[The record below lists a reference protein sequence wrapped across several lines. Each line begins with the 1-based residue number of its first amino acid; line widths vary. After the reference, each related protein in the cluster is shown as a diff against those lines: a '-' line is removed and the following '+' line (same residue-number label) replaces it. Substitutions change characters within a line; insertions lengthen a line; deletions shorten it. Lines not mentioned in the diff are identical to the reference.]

1 MACAISASSIP
12 ARGPSVPRRIIIKLL
27 KSFPLLGWVVIAI
40 VLGIL
45 TGPVMPA
52 WLGGIF
58 MTYNSI
64 FSGFLGFIV
73 PLIILGLVMPAIAEL
88 GQGAGKWLGVTALI
102 AYGSTVAAGLL
113 AYFVSRWLFTPSLA
127 GGGLETIGDDSGS
140 GFSPYLTVVAS
151 AGDSA
156 TEIVLE
162 PVIGVMSALVLAFII
177 GIGLTAFR
185 SKVLFRGAVE
195 FRTIIEI
202 VIRRIIVPALP
213 LFIFGIFM
221 DLSASGTAVTVLTKF
236 LLVALVSFGLTFVVL
251 LAQYSVAG
259 GMTGTNP
266 LKALW
271 NMRDAYFTALGTS
284 SSAATI
290 PVTLASAKKNKVS
303 DSIAGF
309 VVPLCATIHLS
320 GSMVKITCFSFA
332 VLLLTG
338 GETSLGAYLP
348 FILMLGVMMIAAP
361 GVPGGAIAAAAG
373 LLTQMLGFGEA
384 EVGLMFAAYIALDS
398 FGTATNVTGDGAI
411 AMIMNKL
418 TSGNLGAQGLESSAE
433 DADIEPDRGLA
444 PHPLDR

>member
-1 MACAISASSIP
+1 M
-12 ARGPSVPRRIIIKLL
+12 KLL
-27 KSFPLLGWVVIAI
+27 KSIPLLGWIVIAI

-45 TGPVMPA
+45 TGPIMPV
-52 WLGGIF
+52 WLGGVF
-58 MTYNSI
+58 LTYNSI
-64 FSGFLGFIV
+64 FSGFLGFVI

-88 GQGAGKWLGVTALI
+88 GKGAGKWLGITALI
-102 AYGSTVAAGLL
+102 AYGSTIAAGLL
-113 AYFVSRWLFTPSLA
+113 AYFVSRWVFTSSLS
-127 GGGLETIGDDSGS
+127 GGGLAELGDEAGS
-140 GFSPYLTVVAS
+140 GFTPYLTVVAS

-156 TEIVLE
+156 TEIVLP
-162 PVIGVMSALVLAFII
+162 PVLGVMSALVLAFVI
-177 GIGLTAFR
+177 GVGLTAFH
-185 SKVLFRGAVE
+185 SKVIFRGAIE
-195 FRTIIEI
+195 FRTIIES

-213 LFIFGIFM
+213 LFIYGIFL
-221 DLSASGTAVTVLTKF
+221 DLSASGSAVTVVTKF
-236 LLVALVSFGLTFVVL
+236 LLVALVSFALTFVVL
-251 LAQYSVAG
+251 LAQYSVASAMSG
-259 GMTGTNP
+259 QNP

-290 PVTLASAKKNKVS
+290 PVTLASTKKNGVS
-303 DSIAGF
+303 DSVAGF

-320 GSMVKITCFSFA
+320 GSMVKITCFSIA

-338 GETSLGAYLP
+338 GDVSFGAYLP

-373 LLTQMLGFGEA
+373 LLAQMLGFGEV

-418 TSGNLGAQGLESSAE
+418 TRGHLGTQAQDPEDESVEPASGSTTTAHK
-433 DADIEPDRGLA
+433 LA
-444 PHPLDR
+444 N

>member
-1 MACAISASSIP
+1 M
-12 ARGPSVPRRIIIKLL
+12 KLL
-27 KSFPLLGWVVIAI
+27 KSIPLLGWILIAI

-52 WLGGIF
+52 WLGGVF
-58 MTYNSI
+58 LTYNSI

-73 PLIILGLVMPAIAEL
+73 PLIILGLVAPAIAEL
-88 GQGAGKWLGVTALI
+88 GKGAGKWLGITALI
-102 AYGSTVAAGLL
+102 AYGSTLFAGFL
-113 AYFVSRWLFTPSLA
+113 AYFVSRWLFTATMS
-127 GGGLETIGDDSGS
+127 GGGLEALGEDGGS
-140 GFSPYLTVVAS
+140 GFEPYLTVVAA

-162 PVIGVMSALVLAFII
+162 PIIGVMSALVLAFVI
-177 GIGLTAFR
+177 GIGITAFH
-185 SKVLFRGAVE
+185 SKVIFRGTVE
-195 FRTIIEI
+195 FRTIIES

-213 LFIFGIFM
+213 LFIYGIFM
-221 DLSASGTAVTVLTKF
+221 DLSASGAAVTVVTKF
-236 LLVALVSFGLTFVVL
+236 LLVALVSFALTFVVL
-251 LAQYSVAG
+251 LVQFTVAG
-259 GMTGTNP
+259 SMNGQNP

-290 PVTLASAKKNKVS
+290 PVTLASTKKNGVS
-303 DSIAGF
+303 DAVAGF

-320 GSMVKITCFSFA
+320 GSMVKITCFSIA

-338 GETSLGAYLP
+338 GDVSFGAYLP

-373 LLTQMLGFGEA
+373 LLAQMLGFGEV

-418 TSGNLGAQGLESSAE
+418 TRGRLGTQVQDPADEKLETAE
-433 DADIEPDRGLA
+433 GTLAEPHTLGS
-444 PHPLDR
+444 

>member
-1 MACAISASSIP
+1 MKI
-12 ARGPSVPRRIIIKLL
+12 L
-27 KSFPLLGWVVIAI
+27 KSIPLLGWIIIAI
-40 VLGIL
+40 ILGVV
-45 TGPVMPA
+45 TGPIMPE
-52 WLGGIF
+52 WLGGLF
-58 MTYNSI
+58 LTYNSI

-88 GQGAGKWLGVTALI
+88 GKGAGKWLGITAVI
-102 AYGSTVAAGLL
+102 AYGSTITAGLL
-113 AYFVSRWLFTPSLA
+113 AYFVSRWLFTPALS
-127 GGGLETIGDDSGS
+127 GGGLEEFGEESGS
-140 GFSPYLTVVAS
+140 GFTPFITVVAS

-156 TEIVLE
+156 TEIVLP
-162 PVIGVMSALVLAFII
+162 PVIDVMSALVLAFVI
-177 GIGLTAFR
+177 GVGLTAFH

-195 FRTIIEI
+195 FRTIIES

-221 DLSASGTAVTVLTKF
+221 DLSASGSAVTVITKF
-236 LLVALVSFGLTFVVL
+236 LLVALVSFGLTLVIL
-251 LAQYSVAG
+251 ILQYTIAGSVAG
-259 GMTGTNP
+259 RNP
-266 LKALW
+266 FKALW

-290 PVTLASAKKNKVS
+290 PVTLDSTKKNGVN
-303 DSIAGF
+303 DSVAGF

-320 GSMVKITCFSFA
+320 GSMIKITCFSIA

-338 GETSLGAYLP
+338 GNVSFGAYLP

-373 LLTQMLGFGEA
+373 LLAQMLGFGEV

-418 TSGNLGAQGLESSAE
+418 TRGNLGAQPQDLSDTEVKALPGTAAHSHTRPE
-433 DADIEPDRGLA
+433 
-444 PHPLDR
+444 

>member
-1 MACAISASSIP
+1 MKI
-12 ARGPSVPRRIIIKLL
+12 L
-27 KSFPLLGWVVIAI
+27 KSIPLLGWIILAIILGVV
-40 VLGIL
+40 
-45 TGPVMPA
+45 TGPIMPE
-52 WLGGIF
+52 WLGGLF
-58 MTYNSI
+58 LTYNSI

-88 GQGAGKWLGVTALI
+88 GRGAGKWLGITAMI
-102 AYGSTVAAGLL
+102 AYGSTVIAGLL
-113 AYFVSRWLFTPSLA
+113 AYFVSRWLFTPSLS
-127 GGGLETIGDDSGS
+127 GGGLEEFGEESGS
-140 GFSPYLTVVAS
+140 GFTPFITIVAS

-156 TEIVLE
+156 TEIVLP
-162 PVIGVMSALVLAFII
+162 PVIDVMSALVLAFVI
-177 GIGLTAFR
+177 GVGLTAFH

-195 FRTIIEI
+195 FRTIIES

-221 DLSASGTAVTVLTKF
+221 DLSASGSAVTVITKF
-236 LLVALVSFGLTFVVL
+236 LLVALVSFGLTLVIL
-251 LAQYSVAG
+251 ILQYIVAGSVAG
-259 GMTGTNP
+259 RNP
-266 LKALW
+266 FKALW

-290 PVTLASAKKNKVS
+290 PVTLDSTKKNGVN
-303 DSIAGF
+303 DSVAGF

-320 GSMVKITCFSFA
+320 GSMIKITCFSIA

-338 GETSLGAYLP
+338 GNVSFGAYLP

-373 LLTQMLGFGEA
+373 LLAQMLGFGEV

-418 TSGNLGAQGLESSAE
+418 TRGNLGAQPQDL
-433 DADIEPDRGLA
+433 ADTEVEALPGTAAHSHTR
-444 PHPLDR
+444 PE

>member
-1 MACAISASSIP
+1 MKI
-12 ARGPSVPRRIIIKLL
+12 L
-27 KSFPLLGWVVIAI
+27 KSIPLLGWIIIAI
-40 VLGIL
+40 ILGVV
-45 TGPVMPA
+45 TGPIMPE
-52 WLGGIF
+52 WLGGLF
-58 MTYNSI
+58 LTYNSI

-88 GQGAGKWLGVTALI
+88 GKGAGKWLGITAVI
-102 AYGSTVAAGLL
+102 AYGSTIIAGLL
-113 AYFVSRWLFTPSLA
+113 AYFVSRWLFTPALS
-127 GGGLETIGDDSGS
+127 GGGLEEFGEESGS
-140 GFSPYLTVVAS
+140 GFTPFITVVAS

-156 TEIVLE
+156 TEIVLP
-162 PVIGVMSALVLAFII
+162 PVIDVMSALVLAFVI
-177 GIGLTAFR
+177 GVGLTAFH

-195 FRTIIEI
+195 FRTIIES

-221 DLSASGTAVTVLTKF
+221 DLSASGSAVTVITKF
-236 LLVALVSFGLTFVVL
+236 LLVALVSFGLTLVIL
-251 LAQYSVAG
+251 ILQYTIAGSVAG
-259 GMTGTNP
+259 RNP
-266 LKALW
+266 FKALW

-290 PVTLASAKKNKVS
+290 PVTLDSTKKNGVN
-303 DSIAGF
+303 DSVAGF

-320 GSMVKITCFSFA
+320 GSMIKITCFSIA

-338 GETSLGAYLP
+338 GNVSFGAYLP

-373 LLTQMLGFGEA
+373 LLAQMLGFGEV

-418 TSGNLGAQGLESSAE
+418 TRGNLGAQPQDL
-433 DADIEPDRGLA
+433 ADTEVEALPGTAAHSHTR
-444 PHPLDR
+444 PE

>member
-1 MACAISASSIP
+1 M
-12 ARGPSVPRRIIIKLL
+12 KLL
-27 KSFPLLGWVVIAI
+27 KSIPLLGWIILAI

-45 TGPVMPA
+45 TGPVMPV
-52 WLGGIF
+52 WLGSVF

-64 FSGFLGFIV
+64 FSGFLGFVV

-88 GQGAGKWLGVTALI
+88 GKGAGKWLGITALI
-102 AYGSTVAAGLL
+102 AYGSTVLAGLL
-113 AYFVSRWLFTPSLA
+113 AYFVSRWLFTSTLS
-127 GGGLETIGDDSGS
+127 GGGLDAFGDESGS
-140 GFSPYLTVVAS
+140 GFSPYLTVVANAS
-151 AGDSA
+151 DSA
-156 TEIVLE
+156 TEIVLP
-162 PVIGVMSALVLAFII
+162 PVIGVMSALVLAFIL
-177 GIGLTAFR
+177 GIGLTAFH

-195 FRTIIEI
+195 FRTVIES

-221 DLSASGTAVTVLTKF
+221 DLSASGSAVTVVTKF
-236 LLVALVSFGLTFVVL
+236 LLVAVVSFALTFVVL

-259 GMTGTNP
+259 AMSGLNP
-266 LKALW
+266 FKALW

-290 PVTLASAKKNKVS
+290 PVTLASTKKNGVS
-303 DSIAGF
+303 DSVSGF

-320 GSMVKITCFSFA
+320 GSMVKITCFSIA

-338 GETSLGAYLP
+338 GSVTLGSYLP

-373 LLTQMLGFGEA
+373 LLSQMLGFGEA

-411 AMIMNKL
+411 ALIMNKL
-418 TSGNLGAQGLESSAE
+418 TRGHLGSQAQ
-433 DADIEPDRGLA
+433 DPADENVEAGEGGTATSHALA
-444 PHPLDR
+444 

>member
-1 MACAISASSIP
+1 M
-12 ARGPSVPRRIIIKLL
+12 KLL
-27 KSFPLLGWVVIAI
+27 KSVPLLGWIILAI

-52 WLGGIF
+52 WLGGVF
-58 MTYNSI
+58 LTYNSI

-88 GQGAGKWLGVTALI
+88 GKGAGKWLGITALI
-102 AYGSTVAAGLL
+102 AYSSTVLAGLL
-113 AYFVSRWLFTPSLA
+113 AYFVSRWLFTSSLA
-127 GGGLETIGDDSGS
+127 GGGLDTIGDESES
-140 GFSPYLTVVAS
+140 GFTPYLTVVAN

-156 TEIVLE
+156 TEIVLQ

-177 GIGLTAFR
+177 GIGLTAFH

-195 FRTIIEI
+195 FRSIIEM

-221 DLSASGTAVTVLTKF
+221 DLSASGSAVTVVTKF

-251 LAQYSVAG
+251 LAQYTVAG
-259 GMTGTNP
+259 LMSGVNP

-290 PVTLASAKKNKVS
+290 PVTLESTKKNRVS
-303 DSIAGF
+303 DSVAGF

-320 GSMVKITCFSFA
+320 GSMVKITCFSIA

-338 GETSLGAYLP
+338 GEVSLGAYLP

-373 LLTQMLGFGEA
+373 LLTQMLGFGDA

-418 TSGNLGAQGLESSAE
+418 TSGRLGSQAQ
-433 DADIEPDRGLA
+433 DPADENVEAGEGSETTSHLLTP
-444 PHPLDR
+444 

>member
-1 MACAISASSIP
+1 MKI
-12 ARGPSVPRRIIIKLL
+12 L
-27 KSFPLLGWVVIAI
+27 KSIPLLGWIILAIILGVV
-40 VLGIL
+40 
-45 TGPVMPA
+45 TGPIMPE
-52 WLGGIF
+52 WLGGLF
-58 MTYNSI
+58 LTYNSI

-88 GQGAGKWLGVTALI
+88 GRGAGKWLGITAMI
-102 AYGSTVAAGLL
+102 AYGSTVIAGLL
-113 AYFVSRWLFTPSLA
+113 AYFVSRWLFTPSLS
-127 GGGLETIGDDSGS
+127 GGGLEEFGEESGS
-140 GFSPYLTVVAS
+140 GFTPFITVVAS

-156 TEIVLE
+156 TEIVLP
-162 PVIGVMSALVLAFII
+162 PVIDVMSALVLAFVI
-177 GIGLTAFR
+177 GVGLTAFH

-195 FRTIIEI
+195 FRTIIES

-221 DLSASGTAVTVLTKF
+221 DLSASGSAVTVITKF
-236 LLVALVSFGLTFVVL
+236 LLVALVSFGLTLVIL
-251 LAQYSVAG
+251 ILQYIVAGSVAG
-259 GMTGTNP
+259 RNP
-266 LKALW
+266 FKALW

-290 PVTLASAKKNKVS
+290 PVTLDSTKKNGVN
-303 DSIAGF
+303 DSVAGF

-320 GSMVKITCFSFA
+320 GSMIKITCFSIA

-338 GETSLGAYLP
+338 GNVSFGAYLP

-373 LLTQMLGFGEA
+373 LLAQMLGFGEV

-418 TSGNLGAQGLESSAE
+418 TRGNLGAQPQDL
-433 DADIEPDRGLA
+433 ADTEVKALPGTAAHSHTR
-444 PHPLDR
+444 PE

>member
-1 MACAISASSIP
+1 M
-12 ARGPSVPRRIIIKLL
+12 KLL
-27 KSFPLLGWVVIAI
+27 KSIPLLGWILVAI

-52 WLGGIF
+52 WLGGVF
-58 MTYNSI
+58 LTYNSI

-88 GQGAGKWLGVTALI
+88 GKGAGKWLGITALI
-102 AYGSTVAAGLL
+102 AYGSTILAGLL
-113 AYFVSRWLFTPSLA
+113 AYFVSRWLFTPSLS
-127 GGGLETIGDDSGS
+127 GSGLAELGDDDDSGFEPFIS
-140 GFSPYLTVVAS
+140 VVGS

-162 PVIGVMSALVLAFII
+162 PVIGVMSALILAFVI
-177 GIGLTAFR
+177 GIGLTAFH
-185 SKVLFRGAVE
+185 SKVLFRGAIE
-195 FRTIIEI
+195 FRTIIES

-221 DLSASGTAVTVLTKF
+221 DLSASGAAVTIVTKF
-236 LLVALVSFGLTFVVL
+236 LLVALVSFALTFVVL
-251 LAQYSVAG
+251 LIQYTVAG
-259 GMTGTNP
+259 TMAGKNP
-266 LKALW
+266 FKALW

-290 PVTLASAKKNKVS
+290 PVTLESTKKNNVS
-303 DSIAGF
+303 NSVAGF

-320 GSMVKITCFSFA
+320 GSMVKITCFSIA

-338 GETSLGAYLP
+338 GDVSFGAYLP

-373 LLTQMLGFGEA
+373 LLAQMLGFGEV

-418 TSGNLGAQGLESSAE
+418 TRGNLGAQAQDPADEEVQTAVPDATTESHT
-433 DADIEPDRGLA
+433 LA
-444 PHPLDR
+444 Q

>member
-1 MACAISASSIP
+1 M
-12 ARGPSVPRRIIIKLL
+12 KLL
-27 KSFPLLGWVVIAI
+27 KSIPLLGWILIAI

-45 TGPVMPA
+45 TGPIMPV
-52 WLGGIF
+52 WLGGVF
-58 MTYNSI
+58 LTYNSI
-64 FSGFLGFIV
+64 FSGFLGFVI

-88 GQGAGKWLGVTALI
+88 GKGAGKWLGNTALI
-102 AYGSTVAAGLL
+102 AYGSTIAAGLL
-113 AYFVSRWLFTPSLA
+113 AYFVSRWVFTSSLS
-127 GGGLETIGDDSGS
+127 GGGLAELGDEAGS
-140 GFSPYLTVVAS
+140 GFTPYLTVVAS
-151 AGDSA
+151 AGESA
-156 TEIVLE
+156 TEIVLP
-162 PVIGVMSALVLAFII
+162 PVLGVMSALVLAFVI
-177 GIGLTAFR
+177 GVGLTAFH
-185 SKVLFRGAVE
+185 SKVIFRGAVE
-195 FRTIIEI
+195 FRTIIES

-213 LFIFGIFM
+213 LFIYGIFL
-221 DLSASGTAVTVLTKF
+221 DLSASGSAVTVVTKF

-259 GMTGTNP
+259 AMTGQNP

-290 PVTLASAKKNKVS
+290 PVTLASTKKNGVS
-303 DSIAGF
+303 DSVAGF

-320 GSMVKITCFSFA
+320 GSMVKITCFSIA

-338 GETSLGAYLP
+338 GDVSFGAYLP

-373 LLTQMLGFGEA
+373 LLAQMLGFGEV

-418 TSGNLGAQGLESSAE
+418 TRGHLGTQAQDPEDESV
-433 DADIEPDRGLA
+433 EPAPGSTATAHKLA
-444 PHPLDR
+444 N

>member
-1 MACAISASSIP
+1 MKI
-12 ARGPSVPRRIIIKLL
+12 L
-27 KSFPLLGWVVIAI
+27 KSIPLLGWIIIAI
-40 VLGIL
+40 ILGVV
-45 TGPVMPA
+45 TGPIMPE
-52 WLGGIF
+52 WLGGLF
-58 MTYNSI
+58 LTYNSI

-88 GQGAGKWLGVTALI
+88 GKGAGKWLGITAVI
-102 AYGSTVAAGLL
+102 AYGSTIVAGLL
-113 AYFVSRWLFTPSLA
+113 AYFVSRWLFTPTLS
-127 GGGLETIGDDSGS
+127 GGGLEEFGEESGS
-140 GFSPYLTVVAS
+140 GFTPFITVVAS

-156 TEIVLE
+156 TEIVLP
-162 PVIGVMSALVLAFII
+162 PVIDVMSALVLAFVI
-177 GIGLTAFR
+177 GVGLTAFH

-195 FRTIIEI
+195 FRTIIES

-221 DLSASGTAVTVLTKF
+221 DLSASGSAVTVITKF
-236 LLVALVSFGLTFVVL
+236 LLVALVSFGLTLVIL
-251 LAQYSVAG
+251 ILQYTIAGSVAG
-259 GMTGTNP
+259 RNP
-266 LKALW
+266 FKALW

-290 PVTLASAKKNKVS
+290 PVTLDSTKKNGVN
-303 DSIAGF
+303 DSVAGF

-320 GSMVKITCFSFA
+320 GSMIKITCFSIA

-338 GETSLGAYLP
+338 GNVSFGAYLP

-373 LLTQMLGFGEA
+373 LLAQMLGFGEV

-418 TSGNLGAQGLESSAE
+418 TRGNLGAQPQDL
-433 DADIEPDRGLA
+433 ADTEVEALPGTAAHSHTR
-444 PHPLDR
+444 PE

>member
-1 MACAISASSIP
+1 MKI
-12 ARGPSVPRRIIIKLL
+12 L
-27 KSFPLLGWVVIAI
+27 KSIPLLGWIIIAI
-40 VLGIL
+40 ILGVV
-45 TGPVMPA
+45 TGPIMPE
-52 WLGGIF
+52 WLGGLF
-58 MTYNSI
+58 LTYNSI

-88 GQGAGKWLGVTALI
+88 GKGAGKWLGITAMI
-102 AYGSTVAAGLL
+102 AYGSTVIAGLL
-113 AYFVSRWLFTPSLA
+113 AYFVSRWLFTPALS
-127 GGGLETIGDDSGS
+127 GGGLEEFGEESGS
-140 GFSPYLTVVAS
+140 GFTPFITVVAS

-156 TEIVLE
+156 TEIVLP
-162 PVIGVMSALVLAFII
+162 PVIDVMSALVLAFVI
-177 GIGLTAFR
+177 GVGLTAFH

-195 FRTIIEI
+195 FRTIIES

-221 DLSASGTAVTVLTKF
+221 DLSASGSAVTVITKF
-236 LLVALVSFGLTFVVL
+236 LLVALVSFGLTLVIL
-251 LAQYSVAG
+251 ILQYIVAGSVAG
-259 GMTGTNP
+259 RNP
-266 LKALW
+266 FKALW

-290 PVTLASAKKNKVS
+290 PVTLDSTKKNGVN
-303 DSIAGF
+303 DSVAGF

-320 GSMVKITCFSFA
+320 GSMIKITCFSIA

-338 GETSLGAYLP
+338 GNVSFGAYLP

-373 LLTQMLGFGEA
+373 LLAQMLGFGEV

-418 TSGNLGAQGLESSAE
+418 TRGNLGAQPQDL
-433 DADIEPDRGLA
+433 ADTEVEALPGTAAHSHTR
-444 PHPLDR
+444 PE